1 MKTLLDF
8 FLSYGFTLS
17 HASLLATI
25 FAALL
30 ALVVIVAL
38 EVSTKRVLL
47 GFISR
52 FAAKT
57 ATTLDDILV
66 RYNVFSGL
74 ARLVPPVLLHLLSD
88 PVLQFF
94 PDLIPIVKNL
104 SVLWLTAGTILVSF
118 SALDALLEYS
128 ASKPSFSRLPLK
140 SFIQVIKSLAV
151 GIGLIVVISKLLG
164 TSPIVFLSGLGAFT
178 AVLLLVFKDS
188 ILGLVAGIQLSAN
201 NLVRI
206 GDWIEMPKYGADGD
220 VIDISLVTVSVQ
232 NWDKTIS
239 TIPAY
244 ALISEGFKNWRGMSE
259 AGGRRMK
266 RSVNIDMTSVRF
278 CDPKMLSELREVRL
292 LKEYLERKE
301 RELAEWNAEMGA
313 TENSPVNARRLTNFG
328 TFRAY
333 LAAYLGSHPKVNSS
347 MTLIIRHLQPT
358 AEGIPLEIYL
368 FSRDTE
374 WAKYEQVQAD
384 IMDHVLS
391 VLPWFD
397 LRVFQSPGGFDINHA
412 GRYFAESLG
421 GRTTRTDSA
430 VPME

>member
-8 FLSYGFTLS
+8 FLSYGFS
-17 HASLLATI
+17 SANASLLATI

-57 ATTLDDILV
+57 ATRLDDILV
-66 RYNVFSGL
+66 HHNVFSGL

-94 PDLIPIVKNL
+94 PDLIPIVKDV
-104 SVLWLTAGTILVSF
+104 SVLWLTGGVILVSF

-128 ASKPSFSRLPLK
+128 STHPSFSRLPVK
-140 SFIQVIKSLAV
+140 SFIQVIKSLAI

-164 TSPIVFLSGLGAFT
+164 TSPIVFLSGLGAFP

-201 NLVRI
+201 NLVRV

-278 CDPKMLSELREVRL
+278 CDQKMLAELREVRL
-292 LKEYLERKE
+292 LKEYLAQKE

-313 TENSPVNARRLTNFG
+313 GENSPVNARRLTNFG